1 MKRILKLLT
10 PYRGLRREIYII
22 ALAKTINAMGVMI
35 YPFMTLLLSTKIGL
49 SGGETG
55 SYIAVMGL
63 IHAPASLLGGKMADS
78 FGRKRVLVIFESLAA
93 LGYAACIFLEPSLTM
108 VYVLMI
114 SSFCFGM
121 AGPSHDAITADLT
134 EPHQRDGAYS
144 LNYLGF
150 NLGFAFAQV
159 IAGLLFR
166 DHLKYMFLIDAAT
179 ALAAVGMI
187 GLFVKETLNRDAPT
201 LTEAPGE
208 SSALPFP
215 SAAPEL
221 APGAAVMDPP
231 PLEAK
236 TDASIFT
243 VLKARPLLLV
253 FALAAFG
260 YRFVYSQWSFLI
272 PLHAE
277 FNFPG
282 EGARLFGMLGSTNA
296 LFVVFFTPLFTALL
310 HKRSNI
316 RRIFYA
322 GILFTLGFGMLGY
335 ISFKAAFFIS
345 VIVFTSGEILEAVS
359 TMPFIMNH
367 TPASHRGRMSS
378 VLPLLMGAGFS
389 IGPLVSGAV
398 LDATSFRF
406 TWTLAAAVVFVS
418 TLAMKGIDI
427 WDRRTAGRN

>member
-1 MKRILKLLT
+1 L
-10 PYRGLRREIYII
+10 
-22 ALAKTINAMGVMI
+22 
-35 YPFMTLLLSTKIGL
+35 
-49 SGGETG
+49 
-55 SYIAVMGL
+55 GL

-93 LGYAACIFLEPSLTM
+93 LGYGVCIFLQPSLTM
-108 VYVLMI
+108 VHVLMI

-166 DHLKYMFLIDAAT
+166 NHLKYMFLIDAAT

-201 LTEAPGE
+201 LTEAPAE

-221 APGAAVMDPP
+221 APLDAASSGSTSGGAAAAEAPA
-231 PLEAK
+231 LEAK
-236 TDASIFT
+236 TAESIFA

-398 LDATSFRF
+398 LDATSFRV
-406 TWTLAAAVVFVS
+406 TWTLAAAVVLVS

-427 WDRRTAGRN
+427 WEQRKAAREG